1 MREIA
6 ELTSFRYFSF
16 FVSREESRNFPVVC
30 VLVFGPTV
38 SCRLYYVNNLAHIL
52 AVGSWSGS
60 LSMITQGDHTRAEI
74 LDTSSGTWLSVKKY
88 PYATG
93 LNYCWTLI

>member
-1 MREIA
+1 MRG
-6 ELTSFRYFSF
+6 TH
-16 FVSREESRNFPVVC
+16 
-30 VLVFGPTV
+30 T
-38 SCRLYYVNNLAHIL
+38 LYYSNNLAHIL
-52 AVGSWSGS
+52 AVGSWSES
-60 LSMITQGDHTRAEI
+60 LPISHTRAEI